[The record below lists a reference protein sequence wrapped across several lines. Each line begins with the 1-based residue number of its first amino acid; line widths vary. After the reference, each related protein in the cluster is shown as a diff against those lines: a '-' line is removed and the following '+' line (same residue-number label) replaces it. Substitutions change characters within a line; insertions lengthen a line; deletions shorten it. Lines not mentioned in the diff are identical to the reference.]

1 MANAHFVPLHK
12 IFFLDAKL
20 AGLID
25 ESDPRGF
32 CEKYFGKLLEA
43 IQMKPLAPM
52 SVSPAADLE
61 APGFSGVQELTTSH
75 TSFHYFWEPKA
86 RGGNPNVHIDLYS
99 CAPFSYEDVIRV
111 AHEHFGLA
119 EWTGNFVERTIDP
132 KNRVSL
138 LIKGKGDRIIES
150 LALGVPSSRKRE
162 LVMV

>member
-75 TSFHYFWEPKA
+75 TSFHYFWEPGA
-86 RGGNPNVHIDLYS
+86 RTGSPLRSATEGRAGQAGKNPNVHIDIY
-99 CAPFSYEDVIRV
+99 
-111 AHEHFGLA
+111 
-119 EWTGNFVERTIDP
+119 
-132 KNRVSL
+132 
-138 LIKGKGDRIIES
+138 
-150 LALGVPSSRKRE
+150 
-162 LVMV
+162 